1 MGGIELLKVY
11 GYTERRRMKD
21 INVGANIYFPKST
34 QFHYFSLDHETT
46 TTAVSERT
54 RVVKQ
59 SKARHQPT
67 PNPDRHQQRAIVCF
81 ILGCSQHIVVV
92 HCSSDHFSFTIST
105 TVAIAAAYPFY
116 HYPCRVVVHSLL
128 VLSVL
133 TACPRMDWK
142 FNFASSDFR
151 E

>member
-59 SKARHQPT
+59 S
-67 PNPDRHQQRAIVCF
+67 
-81 ILGCSQHIVVV
+81 
-92 HCSSDHFSFTIST
+92 
-105 TVAIAAAYPFY
+105 
-116 HYPCRVVVHSLL
+116 
-128 VLSVL
+128 
-133 TACPRMDWK
+133 
-142 FNFASSDFR
+142 
-151 E
+151 